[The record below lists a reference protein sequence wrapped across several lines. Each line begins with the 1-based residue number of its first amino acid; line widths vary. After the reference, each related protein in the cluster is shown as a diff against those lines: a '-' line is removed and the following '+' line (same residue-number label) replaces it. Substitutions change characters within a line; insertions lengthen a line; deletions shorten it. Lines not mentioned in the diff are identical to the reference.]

1 MYYALANLLYPEVP
15 MRAALALLAFLS
27 VSSLAQTPAVSK
39 AFLLADVHTS
49 PFTSNPFMHGNSIQG
64 GLYFLTQATMV
75 DLIATAYGVD
85 AANVQGGPA
94 WLERDRYDIRAKVPP
109 KTTQDDVKLMLRAL
123 LADRFHL
130 VVKTGSAPMP
140 TYILSAG
147 PGKPKMTESEGTG
160 EGACIPLPPP
170 PKPSPGAPSY
180 ITVNC
185 KNLTMAAFADTLHNF
200 AGGYLDQPVIDETN
214 LARAWDFTIKWTGR
228 GELEK
233 QGADGISIFA
243 AVEKQLGLKLE
254 LKTASRPVFQVASV
268 NETPTPNAANIAEA
282 LPEPPAAP
290 FEVTVVKPS
299 APDEQGYGRI
309 NGDQIE
315 TRAIPLMFLITFG
328 WDLNPNN
335 KESIAN
341 APKWLD
347 TKKFDILAKAGANV
361 RVDRF
366 SSGNLI
372 NYEDLRNMLR
382 AMITER
388 FQMKWHMENRPV
400 TAYTLTAAKPR
411 LKPTL
416 DPTER
421 TRCKEGP
428 GPDGK
433 DPRVTSPVLNRLIT
447 CQNMTIAQIGDELQ
461 RVANGYIYNTVVDG
475 TGLGG
480 SYDFTLS
487 FSSADKVLPTAGDAG
502 NSSDPNGALSVFDAV
517 NKQLG
522 LKLEKTRR
530 PSPVL
535 VIDHLEENPT
545 EN

>member
-1 MYYALANLLYPEVP
+1 
-15 MRAALALLAFLS
+15 MRAGFVLFALLSVPSMAQPPADSKSFL
-27 VSSLAQTPAVSK
+27 V
-39 AFLLADVHTS
+39 ADVHPS
-49 PFTSNPFMHGNSIQG
+49 AFTSNPFMHGNSIQG
-64 GLYFLTQATMV
+64 DRYFLTQATMV

-85 AANVQGGPA
+85 GVNVQGGPT
-94 WLERDRYDIRAKVPP
+94 WLERDHYDIRAKVPP
-109 KTTQDDVKLMLRAL
+109 RTTQEDIKLMLRSL

-130 VVKTGSAPMP
+130 VVKDGTAPMP

-147 PGKPKMTESEGTG
+147 SGKPKMTESEGTG
-160 EGACIPLPPP
+160 DGSCMPVPPP
-170 PKPSPGAPSY
+170 QNPPAGAPSY

-185 KNLTMAAFADTLHNF
+185 KNLTMAALAETLHNF

-214 LARAWDFTIKWTGR
+214 LVGLWDFSIKWTGR
-228 GELEK
+228 GDLEK

-254 LKTASRPVFQVASV
+254 LKTAPRPVFEVVSV
-268 NETPTPNAANIAEA
+268 DETPTPNAPDIAEA

-290 FEVTVVKPS
+290 FEVATIKPS
-299 APDEQGYGRI
+299 APDERGYGRI
-309 NGDQIE
+309 TGNQIE
-315 TRAIPLMFLITFG
+315 TRAIPLMFLINFA

-341 APKWLD
+341 SPKWLD
-347 TKKFDILAKAGANV
+347 TAKFDFLAKAGDNV
-361 RVDRF
+361 RVDKF

-382 AMITER
+382 ALIAER
-388 FQMKWHMENRPV
+388 FQMKWHMEDRPV
-400 TAYTLTAAKPR
+400 TAYTLIAVKPK
-411 LKPTL
+411 LKDTL

-433 DPRVTSPVLNRLIT
+433 DPRTTNPVLNRLIT

-461 RVANGYIYNTVVDG
+461 HVAGGYIYNPVVDG
-475 TGLGG
+475 TGLKG

-487 FSSADKVLPTAGDAG
+487 FSSVDKMLPNTGGGANRGGAANSSDT

-517 NKQLG
+517 SRQLG
-522 LKLEKTRR
+522 LKLEKTKR
-530 PSPVL
+530 PYPVL
-535 VIDHLEENPT
+535 VIDHMEETPT
-545 EN
+545 AN

>member
-1 MYYALANLLYPEVP
+1 
-15 MRAALALLAFLS
+15 MRTAPVLFALLSTSFLS
-27 VSSLAQTPAVSK
+27 ATLLAQTPAPAVSK
-39 AFLLADVHTS
+39 SFVIADVHVS
-49 PFTSNPFMHGNSIQG
+49 PFTSQPFMHGNSIQG
-64 GLYFLTQATMV
+64 DRYFLTQATMV

-85 AANVQGGPA
+85 ATNVQGGPT

-109 KTTQDDVKLMLRAL
+109 KTTQDDVKLMLRTL

-130 VVKTGSAPMP
+130 VVKTGTSPMP
-140 TYILSAG
+140 TYLLTAG
-147 PGKPKMTESEGTG
+147 SGKPKMTESEGAG
-160 EGACIPLPPP
+160 DPSCIPVPPP
-170 PKPSPGAPSY
+170 QNPPPGAPSY

-185 KNLTMAAFADTLHNF
+185 KNLTMAALAETLHNF
-200 AGGYLDQPVIDETN
+200 AGGYLDQPVVDETK
-214 LARAWDFTIKWTGR
+214 LAGTWDFTIKWTGR
-228 GELEK
+228 GQLEK

-254 LKTASRPVFQVASV
+254 LKTAPRPVFQVASV
-268 NETPTPNAANIAEA
+268 DETPTPNATNISEA

-290 FEVTVVKPS
+290 FEVTVIKPS
-299 APDEQGYGRI
+299 APDEKGYGRI
-309 NGDQIE
+309 TGGQIE
-315 TRAIPLMFLITFG
+315 TRAIPLMFLVTFG

-335 KESIAN
+335 KENIVN

-347 TKKFDILAKAGANV
+347 TTKFDITAKAGANV
-361 RVDRF
+361 RVDKF

-372 NYEDLRNMLR
+372 NYEDLRNMMR

-388 FQMKWHMENRPV
+388 FQMKWHMEDRPI
-400 TAYTLTAAKPR
+400 TAYTLVAANPK
-411 LKPTL
+411 LKPTP

-421 TRCKEGP
+421 TKCKEGP

-433 DPRVTSPVLNRLIT
+433 DPRIASPVLNRLVT

-461 RVANGYIYNTVVDG
+461 HVANGYIYNTVVDG
-475 TGLGG
+475 TGLKG

-487 FSSADKVLPTAGDAG
+487 FSSADKILPTTTGDAA
-502 NSSDPNGALSVFDAV
+502 STDPNGALSVFDAV

-522 LKLEKTRR
+522 LKLEKTKR
-530 PSPVL
+530 PYPVL
-535 VIDHLEENPT
+535 VIDHMEETPT

>member
-1 MYYALANLLYPEVP
+1 
-15 MRAALALLAFLS
+15 MRAAFALFALLSA
-27 VSSLAQTPAVSK
+27 SSLAQTPTVSQS
-39 AFLLADVHTS
+39 FVIADVHTS
-49 PFTSNPFMHGNSIQG
+49 PFTANPFMHGNSIQG
-64 GLYFLTQATMV
+64 DRYFLTQATML

-85 AANVQGGPA
+85 AANVQGGPT
-94 WLERDRYDIRAKVPP
+94 WLERERYDIRAKVPP

-123 LADRFHL
+123 LAERFHL
-130 VVKTGSAPMP
+130 VVKTGTASMP

-160 EGACIPLPPP
+160 EGTCTPLPPP
-170 PKPSPGAPSY
+170 QNTPPGAPFY

-185 KNLTMAAFADTLHNF
+185 KNLTMAALADTLHNF
-200 AGGYLDQPVIDETN
+200 AGGYLDQPVIDATN
-214 LARAWDFTIKWTGR
+214 LAGGWDFTIKWTGR
-228 GELEK
+228 GDLEK

-254 LKTASRPVFQVASV
+254 LKTSSRPVFQVASV
-268 NETPTPNAANIAEA
+268 DETPTSNATNIAEA

-290 FEVTVVKPS
+290 FEVTVIKPT
-299 APDEQGYGRI
+299 APDEKGYGHI
-309 NGDQIE
+309 TGDQIE
-315 TRAIPLMFLITFG
+315 TRAIPLMFLISFG

-347 TKKFDILAKAGANV
+347 APKFDILAKAGANV

-372 NYEDLRNMLR
+372 NLEDLHNMLR

-388 FQMKWHMENRPV
+388 FQMKWHMEDRPV
-400 TAYTLTAAKPR
+400 TAYTLIAAKPR

-433 DPRVTSPVLNRLIT
+433 DPRAANPILNRLIT

-461 RVANGYIYNTVVDG
+461 HVAGGYIYNPVTDG
-475 TGLGG
+475 TGLKG

-487 FSSADKVLPTAGDAG
+487 FSSADKILPTGGDAA
-502 NSSDPNGALSVFDAV
+502 NSSEPNGALSVFDAV
-517 NKQLG
+517 NQQLG
-522 LKLEKTRR
+522 LKLEKTKR
-530 PSPVL
+530 PYPVL
-535 VIDHLEENPT
+535 VIDHIEETPT

>member
-1 MYYALANLLYPEVP
+1 
-15 MRAALALLAFLS
+15 MRAALALFALLS
-27 VSSLAQTPAVSK
+27 VSSLAQTPDVAKSFVI
-39 AFLLADVHTS
+39 ADVHTS

-64 GLYFLTQATMV
+64 DRYFLTQATMV

-85 AANVQGGPA
+85 AANVHGGPT

-109 KTTQDDVKLMLRAL
+109 KTTQDDVKFMLRSL

-130 VVKTGSAPMP
+130 VVKTGTSPMP

-147 PGKPKMTESEGTG
+147 SGKPKMTESEGTG
-160 EGACIPLPPP
+160 EASCVPLPPP
-170 PKPSPGAPSY
+170 QNPPPGAPSY

-185 KNLTMAAFADTLHNF
+185 KHLTTAALADTLHDF

-214 LARAWDFTIKWTGR
+214 LAGAWDFTIKWTPR
-228 GELEK
+228 DELEK

-243 AVEKQLGLKLE
+243 AVEKELGLKLE
-254 LKTASRPVFQVASV
+254 LKTAPRPVFEVASV
-268 NETPTPNAANIAEA
+268 DETPTPNAANISEA
-282 LPEPPAAP
+282 LPEPPPAP
-290 FEVTVVKPS
+290 FEVAVIKPS
-299 APDEQGYGRI
+299 APGENGYGRI

-335 KESIAN
+335 KESIVN

-347 TKKFDILAKAGANV
+347 TTKFDILAKAGSNV
-361 RVDRF
+361 RVDKF

-372 NYEDLRNMLR
+372 NYEDLRSMLR

-388 FQMKWHMENRPV
+388 FQMKWHMEDRPV
-400 TAYTLTAAKPR
+400 TAYTLIAAKPR

-433 DPRVTSPVLNRLIT
+433 DPRITSPVLNRLLT

-461 RVANGYIYNTVVDG
+461 HVAPGYIYNPVTDG
-475 TGLGG
+475 TGLKG

-487 FSSADKVLPTAGDAG
+487 FSSADKILPNAGGAANNSDST
-502 NSSDPNGALSVFDAV
+502 SSDPNGALSLFDAV

-522 LKLEKTRR
+522 LKLDKTKR
-530 PSPVL
+530 PYPVL
-535 VIDHLEENPT
+535 VIDHIEETPT
-545 EN
+545 AN